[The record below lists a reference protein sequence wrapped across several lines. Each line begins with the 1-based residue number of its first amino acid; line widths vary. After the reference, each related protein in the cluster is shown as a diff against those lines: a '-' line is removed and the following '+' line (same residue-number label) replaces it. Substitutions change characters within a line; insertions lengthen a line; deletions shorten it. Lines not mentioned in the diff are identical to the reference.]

1 MTVQWVS
8 ERRRPESRQGQPAR
22 SASVAPPQA
31 SRVLSLQRLAGNRAV
46 VALADTRRNAVAA
59 STTAHEEPARH
70 EQEADAAAAV
80 VDRSSAPVGRAPAEQ
95 SGAGGLPPGLR
106 SEMEASFGWDF
117 SGVRVHR
124 DDRAAAA
131 SARRGAAAYT
141 VGRDVHLGE
150 QAQDLE
156 SSRGRRTL
164 AHELAHVV
172 QQDLADPAGQDGRRG
187 PGLAQDLTPAARG
200 PMMAPTVTAVNL
212 PATAEVGAGGRSLDV
227 TAVAAGGAPLVWTL
241 VGAPAGVTITPR
253 GRRGARISAPAAAAA
268 GAGGVFQV
276 RAALA
281 SSAADNAVSGNVLLV
296 GITGVTV
303 TAAPA
308 FSAGI
313 ATAVG
318 PAVPPAN
325 SIDPNR
331 DGVTGSTG
339 VVNVVIAPVG
349 RAVTV
354 TLRPALGATIAGTTI
369 TPGADTGGTVVRAED
384 DGTRAR
390 FDTPLAINP
399 VPTKVRGFT
408 NGGAAGAGLYGQI
421 NNIAFTPTSGAPGAL
436 SRVIGETIGAAGRD
450 DFNLVPNLNGT
461 GPNPVPNLGQSAPG
475 NNWPDNVVT
484 GAASIDANRFVGPGA
499 PGLPAISDN
508 RQGMHWLGWSGN
520 PPWSN
525 EFANGIQRV
534 SLLRSGAGF
543 IVRTE
548 QIFGGVHAPVRDD
561 PYAALPNPL
570 VTFTG
575 IVVTPNAPAARGLAA
590 DGVAQAGIAFVSSTP
605 ARPVDLT
612 LVSGSMMFTTPLTG
626 APVAGP
632 HTVQSGL
639 VGMTARIRIQDSTF
653 PNRRA
658 EAPVP
663 IVPVRLSRPREPAP
677 VPAATASVVIPV
689 SASPG
694 GRTLVP
700 TVDTPGFV
708 AAQVAPAV
716 VADPGRQIQVTRP
729 GPGAATVRVTIADS
743 VLAAQAVTVRVRF
756 R

>member
-1 MTVQWVS
+1 MTRQFAS
-8 ERRRPESRQGQPAR
+8 EPSSPRRRLGMAAGAGAV
-22 SASVAPPQA
+22 ASPQA
-31 SRVLSLQRLAGNRAV
+31 RRLLYLQRTAGNQ
-46 VALADTRRNAVAA
+46 AVAA
-59 STTAHEEPARH
+59 LMDRTPGPGKEPAHEQSPVH
-70 EQEADAAAAV
+70 EREADSAAEAAV
-80 VDRSSAPVGRAPAEQ
+80 AAHLAMPAARPSTERDAVD
-95 SGAGGLPPGLR
+95 GLPPRLR
-106 SEMEASFGWDF
+106 SEMEGLFGWGL
-117 SGVRVHR
+117 SGVRLHR
-124 DDRAAAA
+124 DDEAA
-131 SARRGAAAYT
+131 SSSARLGAAAYT

-150 QAQDLE
+150 QARDLD
-156 SSRGRRTL
+156 SPRGRRTL

-172 QQDLADPAGQDGRRG
+172 QQDLAGAGQGGRRG
-187 PGLAQDLTPAARG
+187 PGLAQELSPAAQG
-200 PMMAPTVTAVNL
+200 AMAAPIVTAVNV
-212 PATAEVGAGGRSLDV
+212 PAPAEVGAGGRGIEA
-227 TAVAAGGAPLVWTL
+227 TAVAAGGAPLTWTL

-253 GRRGARISAPAAAAA
+253 GRRGARISATAAAAA
-268 GAGGVFQV
+268 GAGGTFQV
-276 RAALA
+276 QAALT
-281 SSAADNAVSGNVLLV
+281 STPGDNAVSANVLLV

-303 TAAPA
+303 TPAPA

-318 PAVPPAN
+318 AAVPPVS

-331 DGVTGSTG
+331 DGVTGNTG
-339 VVNVVIAPVG
+339 VVTVVVAPAG

-354 TLRPALGATIAGTTI
+354 TLRPARGATVAGTTI
-369 TPGADTGGTVVRAED
+369 TPGAETGATIVRAED

-408 NGGAAGAGLYGQI
+408 NGGGAGAGAYGQI
-421 NNIAFTPTSGAPGAL
+421 NNIAFSPTNGAPAAL
-436 SRVIGETIGAAGRD
+436 TRVIGETIGAAGRD
-450 DFNLVPNLNGT
+450 DFNIVPTLNGT
-461 GPNPVPNLGQSAPG
+461 GPNAVPNLGQSALG
-475 NNWPDNVVT
+475 NNWPDNVFT
-484 GAASIDANRFVGPGA
+484 GAASINVNQFVGPGA
-499 PGLPAISDN
+499 PGLPAVSDN

-543 IVRTE
+543 VVRTE
-548 QIFGGVHAPVRDD
+548 QIFGGVRAPIRND
-561 PYAALPNPL
+561 PYAAAPHPL
-570 VTFTG
+570 ITFTG
-575 IVVTPNAPAARGLAA
+575 IVVTPNAPAARALAA

-605 ARPVDLT
+605 ARPVDLA
-612 LVSGSMMFTTPLTG
+612 LVSGSMTFTTPLTG

-639 VGMTARIRIQDSTF
+639 VGLTARIRIQDSTF

-663 IVPVRLSRPREPAP
+663 ILPVRLSRPREPAP
-677 VPAATASVVIPV
+677 VPAGTASVVIPV
-689 SASPG
+689 TAAPG

-708 AAQVAPAV
+708 AVQVAPAV
-716 VADPGRQIQVTRP
+716 VADPARQIQITRP
-729 GPGAATVRVTIADS
+729 APGAATVRVTIADS
-743 VLAAQAVTVRVRF
+743 VLPAQAVTVRVRF

>member
-1 MTVQWVS
+1 MTSQFAS
-8 ERRRPESRQGQPAR
+8 ERDTPCRRAGGTA
-22 SASVAPPQA
+22 A
-31 SRVLSLQRLAGNRAV
+31 SRAAASPRALRLLSLQRRAGNHAV
-46 VALADTRRNAVAA
+46 AALVDTRRTPGAGTEQSHEREADSAAEAAVARP
-59 STTAHEEPARH
+59 STTPAGPPAER
-70 EQEADAAAAV
+70 AAA
-80 VDRSSAPVGRAPAEQ
+80 D
-95 SGAGGLPPGLR
+95 GLPPRLR
-106 SEMEASFGWDF
+106 SEMEASFGWDLR
-117 SGVRVHR
+117 GVRVHA
-124 DDRAAAA
+124 DATAA
-131 SARRGAAAYT
+131 SSAARLGAAAYT

-150 QAQDLE
+150 EARDLD

-172 QQDLADPAGQDGRRG
+172 QQDLASGTRRDGRRG
-187 PGLAQDLTPAARG
+187 PGLAQTLSPAARG
-200 PMMAPTVTAVNL
+200 PMAAPTVTAVNL
-212 PATAEVGAGGRSLDV
+212 PATAEVGAGGRGLDV
-227 TAVAAGGAPLVWTL
+227 TAVAAGAGALTWTL
-241 VGAPAGVTITPR
+241 VGGPAGVTITPR
-253 GRRGARISAPAAAAA
+253 GRRGARISATAAAAA
-268 GAGGVFQV
+268 GAGGTFQV
-276 RAALA
+276 RAALT
-281 SSAADNAVSGNVLLV
+281 STPADDATSGNVLLV

-303 TAAPA
+303 TPAPA

-318 PAVPPAN
+318 AAVPPVN

-331 DGVTGSTG
+331 DGVTGNTG
-339 VVNVVIAPVG
+339 VVAPAIAPLG
-349 RAVTV
+349 RPVTV
-354 TLRPALGATIAGTTI
+354 TLRPAHGATVAGTTI
-369 TPGADTGGTVVRAED
+369 TAGADTGATVVRAED
-384 DGTRAR
+384 DGTGAR
-390 FDTPLAINP
+390 FDSPLAINP
-399 VPTKVRGFT
+399 VPTRVSGFT
-408 NGGAAGAGLYGQI
+408 NGGLPGAGQYGQI
-421 NNIAFTPTSGAPGAL
+421 NNIGFAPTNGVSGAL

-450 DFNLVPNLNGT
+450 DFNLVPSLNGT

-484 GAASIDANRFVGPGA
+484 GTGSIDVNQFVGPGA
-499 PGLPAISDN
+499 PGLPAVSDN

-520 PPWSN
+520 PPWSS
-525 EFANGIQRV
+525 EFAHGIQRV
-534 SLLRSGAGF
+534 SLLRGGAGF

-548 QIFGGVHAPVRDD
+548 QIFGGAHAPVRND
-561 PYAALPNPL
+561 PYAAAPHPL
-570 VTFTG
+570 ITYTG

-605 ARPVDLT
+605 ARTVDLS

-653 PNRRA
+653 ANRRA

-677 VPAATASVVIPV
+677 VPAATASVVIPI
-689 SASPG
+689 SAAPG

-708 AAQVAPAV
+708 AVQVAPAV
-716 VADPGRQIQVTRP
+716 AADAARQIQVTRP